1 MQQAHCPPPPHPTPG
16 APPPTARCGTWSPA
30 TERRGGSARTSSPF
44 HYGWNF
50 QVISSLSLPPPHT
63 QSFDLTSVPVRR
75 LHFGEGAP
83 DLPAPAAPERLAL
96 RQLNRG
102 PHLTSTAGVHLHFSH
117 LDRFFIV
124 CLLKRTS
131 LSLMARE
138 VEHPHLVP
146 PSPEALPSSPFRLE
160 EPLKHHLVA
169 VQAETPESTPSS
181 APSPCPPF
189 SADTY
194 GSPPPTPAPG
204 AGHRPKKPASCPASG
219 PGWLPT
225 PAETPW
231 PSVPP
236 LAHVPLAP
244 PAPGGQG
251 GHVLYPPR
259 QPPHHL
265 REPATSTQPLGSPR
279 VPGHGARR
287 ASRADKPRLPSPSRP
302 SPEAGGQG
310 TLQRGISVAR
320 KGRQRGCPSPQSP
333 ALPPHLW
340 CPGVSLGEGAQ
351 VKTLHQAPTFM
362 PTDHSA
368 FRPEPRLL
376 PAEGPGLTQGPAG
389 ASLALP
395 PCRRSSELSGSSRS
409 ASKTPQTANRARPGV
424 GQPGGASSQW
434 W

>member
-194 GSPPPTPAPG
+194 GSPPPHPSAWRWTPSQEACELPG
-204 AGHRPKKPASCPASG
+204 LRTRLAAHPSRDPLAFRPSSRPRASG
-219 PGWLPT
+219 PTSPWRPGWPRVIPT
-225 PAETPW
+225 PTA
-231 PSVPP
+231 SPP
-236 LAHVPLAP
+236 P
-244 PAPGGQG
+244 PRTSDKHAAPG
-251 GHVLYPPR
+251 
-259 QPPHHL
+259 
-265 REPATSTQPLGSPR
+265 
-279 VPGHGARR
+279 
-287 ASRADKPRLPSPSRP
+287 KSPS
-302 SPEAGGQG
+302 AWA
-310 TLQRGISVAR
+310 RGKES
-320 KGRQRGCPSPQSP
+320 
-333 ALPPHLW
+333 
-340 CPGVSLGEGAQ
+340 
-351 VKTLHQAPTFM
+351 F
-362 PTDHSA
+362 
-368 FRPEPRLL
+368 
-376 PAEGPGLTQGPAG
+376 
-389 ASLALP
+389 
-395 PCRRSSELSGSSRS
+395 
-409 ASKTPQTANRARPGV
+409 
-424 GQPGGASSQW
+424 PGG
-434 W
+434 

>member
-194 GSPPPTPAPG
+194 GSPPPPPQRLALDTVPRSLRAARPQDQAGCPPQQRPPGLPSLLSPTCLWPHQPLEARVATCYTHPDSLPTTSENQRQARSPWEVPECLGTGQGELPGRISPGSRLRAGPAP
-204 AGHRPKKPASCPASG
+204 R
-219 PGWLPT
+219 
-225 PAETPW
+225 
-231 PSVPP
+231 
-236 LAHVPLAP
+236 
-244 PAPGGQG
+244 PGG
-251 GHVLYPPR
+251 
-259 QPPHHL
+259 
-265 REPATSTQPLGSPR
+265 
-279 VPGHGARR
+279 
-287 ASRADKPRLPSPSRP
+287 
-302 SPEAGGQG
+302 
-310 TLQRGISVAR
+310 RGLCR
-320 KGRQRGCPSPQSP
+320 
-333 ALPPHLW
+333 
-340 CPGVSLGEGAQ
+340 
-351 VKTLHQAPTFM
+351 
-362 PTDHSA
+362 
-368 FRPEPRLL
+368 
-376 PAEGPGLTQGPAG
+376 G
-389 ASLALP
+389 AS
-395 PCRRSSELSGSSRS
+395 
-409 ASKTPQTANRARPGV
+409 Q
-424 GQPGGASSQW
+424 
-434 W
+434 